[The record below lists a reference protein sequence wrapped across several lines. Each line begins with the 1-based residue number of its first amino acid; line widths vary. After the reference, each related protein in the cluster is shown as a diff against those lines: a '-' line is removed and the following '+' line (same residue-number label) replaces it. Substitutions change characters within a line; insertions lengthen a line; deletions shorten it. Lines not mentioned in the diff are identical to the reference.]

1 MAKIGDKLL
10 SFIGLE
16 PTDEEEYEEEYED
29 QI

>member
-16 PTDEEEYEEEYED
+16 PTDEEEMKKNMR
-29 QI
+29 IRI